1 MQIYHKLDKI
11 LKFAITKKSN
21 TLDNH
26 EDFNRI
32 TMGLRVKVRGEQM
45 FWENLSEKGID

>member
-11 LKFAITKKSN
+11 LKFVVTKNAN

-26 EDFNRI
+26 EVFNMVI
-32 TMGLRVKVRGEQM
+32 TTLRVKVRGEQM
-45 FWENLSEKGID
+45 FSGMMS